1 MPAAKP
7 DAKPATKPQAKSQ
20 ADLSLRRQPSQA
32 RAQQTMQTLFKAAAQ
47 ILDKEGEGGLT
58 TNKVAAAAGFS
69 IGTLYQYF
77 PSKEVLVRAM
87 AARGQEMVLQELGRY
102 LSELETLPHVRDL
115 DGRELLGQAI
125 RILVRAMAARGQEM
139 VLQEL
144 GRYLSELETLP
155 HVRDLDGRELL
166 GQALRILVRGFAT
179 GKGLSQSLIRLCW
192 TLEKPDETASAVRQ
206 VADRLAIFFERIGH
220 PALQTPSPAQLFV
233 LTRSVIGT
241 LRSASLEK
249 SPLLGSPA
257 FEEALVQM
265 AWALLARPQALQAVG
280 LALGARPIK

>member
-1 MPAAKP
+1 VFIELVSRDRSECEHCSGFAKTLQLAICSHFFKGFFMATAKP
-7 DAKPATKPQAKSQ
+7 DKASTKLQA
-20 ADLSLRRQPSQA
+20 APGLRRQPSQA

-87 AARGQEMVLQELGRY
+87 ATRGQEMVLQELERY
-102 LSELETLPHVRDL
+102 LSELETLPEVRQL
-115 DGRELLGQAI
+115 DGRELLAKA
-125 RILVRAMAARGQEM
+125 V
-139 VLQEL
+139 
-144 GRYLSELETLP
+144 
-155 HVRDLDGRELL
+155 
-166 GQALRILVRGFAT
+166 RILVRGFAT
-179 GKGLSQSLIRLCW
+179 GKGLSQSLIHLCW
-192 TLEKPDETASAVRQ
+192 TLEKPEETASAVRQ
-206 VADRLAIFFERIGH
+206 VADRLAIFFERIHH
-220 PALQTPSPAQLFV
+220 PALQTPSPAQMFV

-257 FEEALVQM
+257 FEEVLVQM
-265 AWALLARPQALQAVG
+265 AWALLARQQLSHSA
-280 LALGARPIK
+280 

>member
-1 MPAAKP
+1 MPSS
-7 DAKPATKPQAKSQ
+7 KPAGKPQAPS
-20 ADLSLRRQPSQA
+20 SLRRQPSQA
-32 RAQQTMQTLFKAAAQ
+32 RAQQTMRTLFNAAAQ

-77 PSKEVLVRAM
+77 PSKEALVRAM
-87 AARGQEMVLQELGRY
+87 AARGRDLVLQELGRY
-102 LSELETLPHVRDL
+102 LRELEVQEDVEQL

-125 RILVRAMAARGQEM
+125 RIL
-139 VLQEL
+139 L
-144 GRYLSELETLP
+144 
-155 HVRDLDGRELL
+155 
-166 GQALRILVRGFAT
+166 RGFAT

-192 TLEKPDETASAVRQ
+192 TLEQPDETASAVRQ
-206 VADRLAIFFERIGH
+206 VSDRLAIFFERIEH
-220 PALQTPSPAQLFV
+220 PALQVPSVAQLFV

-257 FEEALVQM
+257 FEQALVQM
-265 AWALLARPQALQAVG
+265 AWTVLARNVN
-280 LALGARPIK
+280 RTT

>member
-1 MPAAKP
+1 MATAKT
-7 DAKPATKPQAKSQ
+7 AKAATKPQA
-20 ADLSLRRQPSQA
+20 APGLRRQPSQM

-102 LSELETLPHVRDL
+102 LSELETRPDVRQL
-115 DGRELLGQAI
+115 DGRQLLGKAI
-125 RILVRAMAARGQEM
+125 
-139 VLQEL
+139 
-144 GRYLSELETLP
+144 
-155 HVRDLDGRELL
+155 
-166 GQALRILVRGFAT
+166 RILVRGFAT
-179 GKGLSQSLIRLCW
+179 GKGLSQSLIHLCW
-192 TLEKPDETASAVRQ
+192 TLEKPEETAGAVRQ
-206 VADRLAIFFERIGH
+206 VADRLAIFFERIDH
-220 PALQTPSPAQLFV
+220 PALLTPSPAQMFV

-241 LRSASLEK
+241 LRSASLER

-257 FEEALVQM
+257 FAEALVQM
-265 AWALLARPQALQAVG
+265 AWALLARQHVSSAA
-280 LALGARPIK
+280 

>member
-7 DAKPATKPQAKSQ
+7 AAKPQGPS
-20 ADLSLRRQPSQA
+20 SLRRQPSQA

-47 ILDKEGEGGLT
+47 ILDKEGEAGLT

-87 AARGQEMVLQELGRY
+87 AARGQDLVLQQLEGY
-102 LSELETLPHVRDL
+102 LSELENRADVQQM
-115 DGRELLGQAI
+115 DGRELLGTAI
-125 RILVRAMAARGQEM
+125 LIL
-139 VLQEL
+139 LQ
-144 GRYLSELETLP
+144 
-155 HVRDLDGRELL
+155 
-166 GQALRILVRGFAT
+166 GFAK
-179 GKGLSQSLIRLCW
+179 GKGLSQTLIRLGW
-192 TLEKPDETASAVRQ
+192 TLEKPDETANAVRQ
-206 VADRLAIFFERIGH
+206 VADRLAVFFERIAH
-220 PALQTPSPAQLFV
+220 PALQTPSTAQMFV

-257 FEEALVQM
+257 FEDALTQM
-265 AWALLARPQALQAVG
+265 AWALLARPAQAAG
-280 LALGARPIK
+280 LALGSRPIT

>member
-1 MPAAKP
+1 MAT
-7 DAKPATKPQAKSQ
+7 DKPAKVLPKPQASP
-20 ADLSLRRQPSQA
+20 SLRRQPSQA

-47 ILDKEGEGGLT
+47 ILDKEGEVGLT

-87 AARGQEMVLQELGRY
+87 ASRGQDLVLQELGCY
-102 LSELETLPHVRDL
+102 LSELENLADVRQL
-115 DGRELLGQAI
+115 DGRTLLSKAI
-125 RILVRAMAARGQEM
+125 
-139 VLQEL
+139 
-144 GRYLSELETLP
+144 
-155 HVRDLDGRELL
+155 
-166 GQALRILVRGFAT
+166 RILVRGFAT
-179 GKGLSQSLIRLCW
+179 GKGLSQSLIHLCW
-192 TLEKPDETASAVRQ
+192 TLEKPAETASAVRQ
-206 VADRLAIFFERIGH
+206 VAERLAIFFERIDH
-220 PALQTPSPAQLFV
+220 PALQMPSQAQLFV

-265 AWALLARPQALQAVG
+265 AWALLARQQMAPRSG
-280 LALGARPIK
+280 RG

>member
-1 MPAAKP
+1 MPSAKPAAK
-7 DAKPATKPQAKSQ
+7 AQAKLQ
-20 ADLSLRRQPSQA
+20 AGPSLRRQPSQA

-47 ILDKEGEGGLT
+47 ILDREGEGGLT

-87 AARGQEMVLQELGRY
+87 AARGQDLVLRELERY
-102 LSELETLPHVRDL
+102 LRELETSPDVRQR
-115 DGRELLGQAI
+115 DGRVLLGQAI
-125 RILVRAMAARGQEM
+125 
-139 VLQEL
+139 
-144 GRYLSELETLP
+144 
-155 HVRDLDGRELL
+155 
-166 GQALRILVRGFAT
+166 RILVRGFAT
-179 GKGLSQSLIRLCW
+179 GKGLSQSLVQLCW

-206 VADRLAIFFERIGH
+206 VADRLAIFFERIDH

-241 LRSASLEK
+241 LRSASLEQ

-257 FEEALVQM
+257 FEEALVQL
-265 AWALLARPQALQAVG
+265 AWALLARPRALQAEG
-280 LALGARPIK
+280 LALGARPIR